1 MSNPVQ
7 KDSRNL
13 RLDAPLDCRAI
24 GTNTPLAHVVV
35 SPIVTCAGGV
45 FPSTHWRRYRT
56 CARVTCTVWWWFIY
70 IHICIIPSPSLSSL
84 LPSAQPPSTVSVS
97 DAATS
102 LTPPPTPPAPD
113 TAGESVIELQCALL
127 HIQLIL
133 VLSLSP
139 LATDIIKALNHQLDA
154 KWRHFGIFLGIDYQL
169 METIETRKRG
179 NPEDCMLD
187 LLGKWTSNQAGTGA
201 LPRTWKTVVE
211 AVKETGFGA
220 IAEVL
225 ALKHGVNLPH

>member
-1 MSNPVQ
+1 MGCSIIREGLAAFHSETTEKSVVLQ
-7 KDSRNL
+7 SGVY
-13 RLDAPLDCRAI
+13 AI
-24 GTNTPLAHVVV
+24 YTAYASIGK
-35 SPIVTCAGGV
+35 
-45 FPSTHWRRYRT
+45 WRHY
-56 CARVTCTVWWWFIY
+56 CIY
-70 IHICIIPSPSLSSL
+70 IHICVIPSPSLSSL

-102 LTPPPTPPAPD
+102 ITLPPLTPPAPD
-113 TAGESVIELQCALL
+113 TASESVIELQCALL

-139 LATDIIKALNHQLDA
+139 LATAIIKALNHQLDA
-154 KWRHFGIFLGIDYQL
+154 KWSHFGIFLGIDYQL

-187 LLGKWTSNQAGTGA
+187 LLGKWTSNQARTGA
-201 LPRTWKTVVE
+201 RPRTWKTVVE

-220 IAEVL
+220 IADVL
-225 ALKHGVNLPH
+225 ALKHGVNLPQ